1 MSAGGPPR
9 TDQDPHRRTATPH
22 REPDHEPR
30 QEPEPGQTDRGT
42 DEQVE
47 DETGHRHRS
56 GSRPPARARLL
67 EGLRHPSRGQILG
80 GVLVGLLGF
89 AMVTQLQARGD
100 DDRYAG
106 LRSADLIQVLNG
118 LNAQSRRA
126 DSEIRDLQKT
136 RSQLTDSSQRRQ
148 AAVSRAREEVS
159 TLGILAGTIGA
170 KGPGVRITIN
180 DPENKVSLNN
190 LLDAVEELRSAGA
203 EAMEFNDKVRV
214 VAQTSFEQT
223 DDGLVV
229 DGQLLAAPY
238 VIDAIGSPD
247 TLAPVID
254 FAGGFGYDVGQAGGS
269 VSVSKVDSLKITAV
283 TKTASSDFA
292 SPSG

>member
-1 MSAGGPPR
+1 MSKDEPENHAPPPEQTDGPPDGP
-9 TDQDPHRRTATPH
+9 TDGPQDGPPDG
-22 REPDHEPR
+22 EP
-30 QEPEPGQTDRGT
+30 
-42 DEQVE
+42 
-47 DETGHRHRS
+47 GHRHRS
-56 GSRPPARARLL
+56 ADRVPARTRLRS
-67 EGLRHPSRGQILG
+67 GLRHASRGQILG

-89 AMVTQLQARGD
+89 AMVTQLQARDNG
-100 DDRYAG
+100 DRYAG

-148 AAVSRAREEVS
+148 AAVARAREEAS
-159 TLGILAGTIGA
+159 TLGILAGTIA
-170 KGPGVRITIN
+170 AQGPGVRITIK

-223 DDGLVV
+223 DDGGLVV
-229 DGQLLAAPY
+229 DGQLLSAPY
-238 VIDAIGSPD
+238 VIDAIGNPD

-269 VSVSKVDSLKITAV
+269 VSVSKDDSLEITAV
-283 TKTASSDFA
+283 TKTASADFA
-292 SPSG
+292 APTG